1 MDVSLSLNA
10 YIAKKRAI
18 IDEIEDIDEETL
30 LDTLEGINDRNRT
43 NTNPASSLLKE

>member
-10 YIAKKRAI
+10 YVAKKQAI

-30 LDTLEGINDRNRT
+30 LDTFESISATLTTFR
-43 NTNPASSLLKE
+43 

>member
-18 IDEIEDIDEETL
+18 IEDIEDIDEETS
-30 LDTLEGINDRNRT
+30 TRY
-43 NTNPASSLLKE
+43 A